1 MQFQA
6 EYSEAPIRTIADYI
20 LDGCAVFGINTYS
33 HIKNTLISKF
43 KKSLKNHLEIPSF
56 WGSRLDFLQS

>member
-56 WGSRLDFLQS
+56 